1 MTFDFDDV
9 TMVIRLILSIVCGLM
24 IGYERHAHNKGA
36 GFRVHAIISLSSC
49 IMTIVSI
56 YGFEGFDY
64 DASRVAA
71 GIAGGMGFLGAGV
84 IFVRHGNVSG
94 LSTASGM
101 WATAGVGMAIGCGLY
116 HVALASSILIL
127 AIQFLLNDSSNLV
140 SQRVNQNIAVEL
152 RSGDDSVVRLRKYFK
167 QKGISYQ
174 VTNVTNLGDDLM
186 RVEIRISFNKHVDV
200 NQLFNDISQ
209 HKNVNSVYFI

>member
-9 TMVIRLILSIVCGLM
+9 TMLIRLLMSIVCGLM

-36 GFRVHAIISLSSC
+36 GYRVHAIICMSSC

-84 IFVRHGNVSG
+84 IFVRHGNISG

-116 HVALASSILIL
+116 HVALCSSLLIL
-127 AIQFLLNDSSNLV
+127 AVQYLLNDSSTLV
-140 SQRVNQNIAVEL
+140 KNRVNQNFAIEL
-152 RSGDDSVVRLRKYFK
+152 SSGNDSVIRIRKYLK
-167 QKGISYQ
+167 QKKIPHQ
-174 VTNVTNLGDDLM
+174 VMNVTNLTDDM
-186 RVEIRISFNKHVDV
+186 IRVEIRLSLNKSIDLNEVFNE
-200 NQLFNDISQ
+200 IAQ
-209 HKNVNSVYFI
+209 HDNVRSIYFI

>member
-9 TMVIRLILSIVCGLM
+9 TMLIRLIMSIVCGLM

-36 GFRVHAIISLSSC
+36 GYRVHAIICMSSC

-84 IFVRHGNVSG
+84 IFVRHGNISG

-116 HVALASSILIL
+116 HVALCSSLLIL
-127 AIQFLLNDSSNLV
+127 AVQYLLNDSSTLV
-140 SQRVNQNIAVEL
+140 KNRVNQNFAIEL
-152 RSGDDSVVRLRKYFK
+152 SSGNDSVIRIRKYLK
-167 QKGISYQ
+167 QKKIPHQ
-174 VTNVTNLGDDLM
+174 VMNVTNLTDDM
-186 RVEIRISFNKHVDV
+186 IRVEIRLSLNK
-200 NQLFNDISQ
+200 
-209 HKNVNSVYFI
+209 